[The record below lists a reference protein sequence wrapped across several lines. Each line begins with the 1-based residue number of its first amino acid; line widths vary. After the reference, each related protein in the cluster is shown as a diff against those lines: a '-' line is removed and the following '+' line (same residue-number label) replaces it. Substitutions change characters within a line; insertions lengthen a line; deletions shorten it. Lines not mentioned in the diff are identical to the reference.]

1 MMGDTPFKVGG
12 GDWMG
17 DEGGGGEVVRRGE
30 FGVSTSLL

>member
-17 DEGGGGEVVRRGE
+17 DEGDGGEVGRRGE
-30 FGVSTSLL
+30 LEVSTSLL